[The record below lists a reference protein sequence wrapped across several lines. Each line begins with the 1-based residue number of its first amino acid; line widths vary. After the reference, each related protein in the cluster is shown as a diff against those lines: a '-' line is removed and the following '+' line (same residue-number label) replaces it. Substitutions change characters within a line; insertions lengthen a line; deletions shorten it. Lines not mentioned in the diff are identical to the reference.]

1 MTIEQEKI
9 YIQTVKRLARGGIK
23 DPTAQ
28 IIALAEEIERY
39 REKIRGLEEL
49 QAETPPAPFIYATKR
64 RCTHYDP
71 DLGRFVVPLYTT
83 EENHDLIFQIRMTDR
98 THPDCVFGEVI
109 DKLAR
114 YENQEEEQNHAT

>member
-1 MTIEQEKI
+1 MTKEQQEL
-9 YIQTVKRLARGGIK
+9 YTQTVKRLARAGVK

-39 REKIRGLEEL
+39 RAKIRGLEERV
-49 QAETPPAPFIYATKR
+49 AETPAAPFIYATKR

-71 DLGRFVVPLYTT
+71 DLGRFVVPLHIT
-83 EENHDLIFQIRMTDR
+83 EEDHDLIFQIGMTGR
-98 THPDCVFGEVI
+98 THPDCVFGEVV

>member
-1 MTIEQEKI
+1 MTPEEQKI
-9 YIQTVKRLARGGIK
+9 YTKTVQRLARGGIK

-39 REKIRGLEEL
+39 RDKIHKLEEL
-49 QAETPPAPFIYATKR
+49 LQKATAKPFIYATKR

-71 DLGRFVVPLYTT
+71 DLARFVVPLHVA
-83 EENHDLIFQIRMTDR
+83 EGDHDFIFQIGMTGR
-98 THPDCVFGEVI
+98 VHPDCVFGEVI

-114 YENQEEEQNHAT
+114 YENQEEEQSHAT